1 MSISRYDGIHSK
13 PLPPGTRRFC
23 VACNKVTVWHF
34 NRRRFHSDCSEC
46 GGWICNPAY
55 KEEIMGLEKTLEK
68 KKKIKKRTYNNIL
81 KNRRNTRK
89 QKIENEIREIEK
101 RLRCAEK

>member
-1 MSISRYDGIHSK
+1 LSITRYDGIHSK

-23 VACNKVTVWHF
+23 VACNKVTEWHF

-55 KEEIMGLEKTLEK
+55 KEEIELEKK
-68 KKKIKKRTYNNIL
+68 PPQPKKKIKKRAYNNIL
-81 KNRRNTRK
+81 RERK
-89 QKIENEIREIEK
+89 RAREQELRTEIQTLEQRMGW
-101 RLRCAEK
+101 